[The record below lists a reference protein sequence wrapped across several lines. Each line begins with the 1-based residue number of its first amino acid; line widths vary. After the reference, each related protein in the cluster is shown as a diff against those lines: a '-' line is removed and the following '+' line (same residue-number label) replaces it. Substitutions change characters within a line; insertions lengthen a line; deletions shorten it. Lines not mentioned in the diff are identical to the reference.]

1 MALTAAS
8 QIPALSPGGKSKNM
22 GGADELRTNLLSI
35 VVMGWESALAYTAQ
49 KGQNK
54 KIYSESYTL
63 KKFQK

>member
-35 VVMGWESALAYTAQ
+35 VVMG
-49 KGQNK
+49 
-54 KIYSESYTL
+54 
-63 KKFQK
+63 